1 MKKLLVLV
9 MGLSAVVAARADQ
22 RAVDY
27 GQLPAR
33 AKEFVTTYFANA
45 KAAGVTQDKEGGSTI
60 YDLYFTD
67 GSRVEFDRRGEW
79 REVDCVRRAIPAG
92 IIPSKIADFFK
103 NNHNGN
109 FAVRIERDKKGYE
122 LKLDN
127 GLEVKFDSKYAFTG
141 YDD

>member
-1 MKKLLVLV
+1 MLV
-9 MGLSAVVAARADQ
+9 MGLAAVVAARADE

-27 GQLPAR
+27 GQLPTR
-33 AKEFVTTYFANA
+33 AKEFVTAYFARA
-45 KAAGVTQDKEGGSTI
+45 KVAGVTQDKESGSTI

-67 GSRVEFDRRGEW
+67 GSKVEFDRKGEW
-79 REVDCVRRAIPAG
+79 MEVDCVRRAIPVG
-92 IIPSKIADFFK
+92 IIPSKIAGFLK
-103 NNHNGN
+103 SNHNGN

-127 GLEVKFDSKYAFTG
+127 GLEVRFDSKYAFKG

>member
-1 MKKLLVLV
+1 MLF
-9 MGLSAVVAARADQ
+9 MGLAAVAAARADQ

-27 GQLPAR
+27 DKLPAR
-33 AKEFVTTYFANA
+33 AKEFVTAYFASA
-45 KAAGVTQDKEGGSTI
+45 KVAGVTQDKESGNTI

-67 GSRVEFDRRGEW
+67 GSKAEFDRRGEW

-92 IIPSKIADFFK
+92 IIPSKIADFLK
-103 NNHNGN
+103 NNHSDN

-127 GLEVKFDSKYAFTG
+127 GLEVKFDSKYALTG